1 MVTAIVRFTLPP
13 RIGRAEA
20 VELFKGSAPRY
31 RTLPGLIRK
40 YYVLAEDGR
49 TAGGVYLWKSR
60 EAAEQTYSAEWRAM
74 IAQRY
79 GAEPSVTYFETP
91 VVVDNVLGEIVS
103 EA

>member
-1 MVTAIVRFTLPP
+1 MVTAIVRFTLPS
-13 RIGRAEA
+13 RID
-20 VELFKGSAPRY
+20 
-31 RTLPGLIRK
+31 RT
-40 YYVLAEDGR
+40 
-49 TAGGVYLWKSR
+49 
-60 EAAEQTYSAEWRAM
+60 EAAEQTYNAEWRAM